1 MKNNKLLHS
10 KHKIYFVS
18 SYNYL
23 NLPVFLPVMTRLEEM
38 GLDTVLFNFRGNSQL
53 PEAYPVGSL
62 RPYRE
67 LPLQLEPRY
76 SQGRGYKATL
86 LMKMI
91 SNYRLIHRFIK
102 TERPSAVVVG
112 SDLGNIHIRFLMDA
126 CWQYRIPVFVLYNC
140 DIPAGL
146 ADPKAREFCRLSPKA
161 ASSFGAGLRFLRAV
175 FFEDHI
181 PGRYH
186 PTATICVMSEDVRG
200 RLIQHGIQ
208 PERVVATGMPAG
220 ADTIE
225 KDALFRRLQ
234 IPEQARVIAYFS
246 GPVGEIFGIERE
258 TEVMNHL
265 RTMVENLPEEV
276 YLVVKIHP
284 RESRSNEMLLNQIF
298 NSPRCRVIKSVS
310 AEDLIPCVELLIGD
324 FSRILITAAIVGKR
338 FLSINPW
345 DDPRS
350 LLVGPEKDILEI
362 QSLKNLNVMVR
373 MAFDDSDFRRKVAQT
388 CAAVGKRYSLCL
400 KGDSTAAIASQI
412 YSNLIHLRQ

>member
-225 KDALFRRLQ
+225 KSALLNRLQ
-234 IPEQARVIAYFS
+234 IPENGRVIAFFP
-246 GPVGEIFGIERE
+246 GPFGEVFGEGHEMTINDQVLAMIEA
-258 TEVMNHL
+258 
-265 RTMVENLPEEV
+265 LPEV
-276 YLVVKIHP
+276 YLVVKLHP
-284 RESRSNEMLLNQIF
+284 RETDKSETMFKQKFLRSE
-298 NSPRCRVIKSVS
+298 RCRVIKSMT
-310 AEDLIPCVELLIGD
+310 AEELIPHVDLCIGE
-324 FSRILITAAIVGKR
+324 FSRALIAAAISGKR
-338 FLSINPW
+338 FFSINPYN
-345 DDPRS
+345 DTRS
-350 LLVGPEKDILEI
+350 LLKGPQKEFLEI
-362 QSLKNLNVMVR
+362 QSMENLPIMVG
-373 MAFDDSDFRRKVAQT
+373 MALNDPAFGKKMDGL
-388 CAAVGKRYSLCL
+388 CAAAGARFSSQP
-400 KGDSTAAIASQI
+400 GSDSTAIMACHI
-412 YSNLIHLRQ
+412 YENLRQSQP